1 MVTLTL
7 LTAQAV
13 VVVLVLLVHLIM
25 ELVVLEHQAALLD
38 HL

>member
-13 VVVLVLLVHLIM
+13 AAVLVVLDHLIM
-25 ELVVLEHQAALLD
+25 ELVVLDHQAALLD
-38 HL
+38 QV